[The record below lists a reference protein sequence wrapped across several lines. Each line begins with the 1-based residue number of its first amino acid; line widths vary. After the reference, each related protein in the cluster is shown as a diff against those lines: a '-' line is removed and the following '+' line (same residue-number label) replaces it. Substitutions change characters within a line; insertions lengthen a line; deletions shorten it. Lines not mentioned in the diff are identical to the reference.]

1 MALRSSICELRRV
14 KEPGYWKGWMTVRRR
29 RVAHCCLS
37 SFIIV
42 ISWVDL
48 QCSCLPMT
56 LFMDGVIIV
65 AGRRDF
71 YDALWWCQ
79 YMLLPQ
85 CAMRMA
91 FTNHMTC
98 LDNLIDLDTLHLVR
112 TVRRSPMNRDWV
124 EWSCTSDSPSDIL
137 SVHID
142 GWRTCSWQPGTPHLE
157 YP

>member
-1 MALRSSICELRRV
+1 
-14 KEPGYWKGWMTVRRR
+14 MTVRRR

-71 YDALWWCQ
+71 YDAL
-79 YMLLPQ
+79 
-85 CAMRMA
+85 
-91 FTNHMTC
+91 
-98 LDNLIDLDTLHLVR
+98 
-112 TVRRSPMNRDWV
+112 
-124 EWSCTSDSPSDIL
+124 
-137 SVHID
+137 
-142 GWRTCSWQPGTPHLE
+142 
-157 YP
+157 